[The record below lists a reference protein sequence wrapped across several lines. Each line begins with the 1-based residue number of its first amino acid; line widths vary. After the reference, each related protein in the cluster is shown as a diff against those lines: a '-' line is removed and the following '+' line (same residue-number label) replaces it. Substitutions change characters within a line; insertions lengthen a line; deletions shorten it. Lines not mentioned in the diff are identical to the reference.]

1 MGGALQDLQAAYAGA
16 PRPTETPAEAQPWV
30 LDPGRA
36 DFRRRMPRPFD
47 DGLRP
52 VSGRASIEA
61 DATPVAMNGE
71 ALADRPSAM
80 TIPQSTP
87 AQRLLLSYA
96 REPGVVLVGIE
107 QAPEWDV
114 VGGMLPV
121 PEAHLTSLL

>member
-1 MGGALQDLQAAYAGA
+1 MGGALQELAGAYAGA
-16 PRPTETPAEAQPWV
+16 PLGGETPAEAVPLV

-61 DATPVAMNGE
+61 DATPVATNGE
-71 ALADRPSAM
+71 PLADRPSAM
-80 TIPQSTP
+80 TVAHSTP

-114 VGGMLPV
+114 IGGMLP
-121 PEAHLTSLL
+121 